1 MGADTDARSD
11 DRLVAALDRLAGI
24 QKSILELN
32 QEANQIRRHVKDF
45 DLNVD
50 ALNLLAIARSR
61 DEKRGG
67 GKVLEDVVRYAR
79 QTGMRTGADGG
90 ENLSRIT
97 EETMSR
103 NPVPPTMENTV
114 EPEEERGFGGVL
126 KLLSELV
133 VAAAVTTGLFVLI
146 H

>member
-1 MGADTDARSD
+1 MGAETGACSD
-11 DRLVAALDRLAGI
+11 DRLAAALERLAGI

-50 ALNLLAIARSR
+50 ALNILAIARSR
-61 DEKRGG
+61 DEKGG
-67 GKVLEDVVRYAR
+67 AGKVLEDVISYAR
-79 QTGMRTGADGG
+79 QTGMPMGAHGG
-90 ENLSRIT
+90 EDISRIP
-97 EETMSR
+97 EEAEPLDS
-103 NPVPPTMENTV
+103 VPPAVEEIME
-114 EPEEERGFGGVL
+114 PRGGRGSGGVL
-126 KLLSELV
+126 KLLSQFV

>member
-1 MGADTDARSD
+1 MVAESDASGD
-11 DRLVAALDRLAGI
+11 DRLASALERLASI

-32 QEANQIRRHVKDF
+32 VEANQIRRHVKDF

-61 DEKRGG
+61 DEKSGG
-67 GKVLEDVVRYAR
+67 GNVLADVVRYAR
-79 QTGMRTGADGG
+79 QTGMQVGVPG
-90 ENLSRIT
+90 S
-97 EETMSR
+97 EEIS
-103 NPVPPTMENTV
+103 PV
-114 EPEEERGFGGVL
+114 PEEEEAREPRPLALEENAEPERERSLGAL
-126 KLLSELV
+126 KLISQLV

>member
-1 MGADTDARSD
+1 MGVELDASG
-11 DRLVAALDRLAGI
+11 ADRLASALERLASI

-61 DEKRGG
+61 DEKSGG
-67 GKVLEDVVRYAR
+67 ENVLADVVRYAR
-79 QTGMRTGADGG
+79 QTGMQMGAPGSGDI
-90 ENLSRIT
+90 SP
-97 EETMSR
+97 M
-103 NPVPPTMENTV
+103 
-114 EPEEERGFGGVL
+114 PEEEKAHEPRPLALEEYAEPERERSLGVL
-126 KLLSELV
+126 KLVSQLV

>member
-1 MGADTDARSD
+1 MVAESDASCD
-11 DRLVAALDRLAGI
+11 DRLASALERLASI

-32 QEANQIRRHVKDF
+32 VEANQIRRHVKDF

-61 DEKRGG
+61 DEKSGG
-67 GKVLEDVVRYAR
+67 GNVLADVVRYAR
-79 QTGMRTGADGG
+79 QTGMQVGAPGSED
-90 ENLSRIT
+90 T
-97 EETMSR
+97 A
-103 NPVPPTMENTV
+103 PV
-114 EPEEERGFGGVL
+114 PEEEKAREPRPSALEENAEPERERSLGAL
-126 KLLSELV
+126 KLVSQLV